1 MVGLWVN
8 MSNGPGSGYPSRM
21 HATPPPA
28 ATVTDAD
35 LVVDDHQ
42 LRVRTITSSAP
53 GAGGRPTLVFLHDS
67 LGCISAWRD
76 FPEQLAATLRCHALV
91 YDRRGYGRSA
101 PFPVAPR
108 QPDYLEAEA
117 HALERLLATKL
128 DGRTNR
134 QAILFGHSDGGSIAL
149 LAAALYP
156 HRVCAIVT
164 EGAHVFVEEVTLS
177 GIRAAREL
185 LHTTDLRD
193 RLWRHHGERTDG
205 VTSAWIDVWLSP
217 EFRDWN
223 IESFLP
229 RIGCPALILQGV
241 DDEYGSPDQV
251 RAIVDGIGR
260 GVGSGAVSHLIEGA
274 RHTPHK
280 EAPDAVLTLTLGVL
294 AVRVPDL
301 RLKFPG
307 P

>member
-1 MVGLWVN
+1 
-8 MSNGPGSGYPSRM
+8 M
-21 HATPPPA
+21 HATPPPT

-35 LVVDDHQ
+35 LVVGDHH
-42 LRVRTITSSAP
+42 LRVRTIMSSAP
-53 GAGGRPTLVFLHDS
+53 GADGRPTLVFLHDS

-76 FPEQLAATLRCHALV
+76 FPERLSAAVGCHALV
-91 YDRRGYGRSA
+91 YDRRGYGQSA
-101 PFPVAPR
+101 PFPAAAR

-117 HALERLLATKL
+117 HALERLLATQL

-134 QAILFGHSDGGSIAL
+134 QAVLFGHSDGGSIAL

-177 GIRAAREL
+177 GIRAAQEL
-185 LHTTDLRD
+185 LHTTDLRE

-217 EFRDWN
+217 EFRAWN
-223 IESFLP
+223 MERFLP
-229 RIGCPALILQGV
+229 RITCPALILQGA
-241 DDEYGSPDQV
+241 DDEYGTAAQV
-251 RAIVDGIGR
+251 QAIVEGIGR
-260 GVGSGAVSHLIEGA
+260 GEGSGAIADLIEGA

-280 EAPDAVLTLTLGVL
+280 EAPNTVLTLTLGFL
-294 AVRVPDL
+294 ADRVPEM
-301 RLKFPG
+301 RRERSSG
-307 P
+307 